1 MDLRLNFDEFSID
14 ISEDIKKYKGKTLTE
29 LFPNHKIRK
38 NELGRFMEIQWKI
51 DHPDSEINLT
61 LTRKYLLRNL
71 KAIYQ
76 IGEAIEQQLFKRGIS
91 TIEDLKH
98 NLRYKNSANEL
109 LKLIKEKNFSRLIR
123 NRYIHD
129 IDLLFCFKKEELLF
143 LDIETL
149 DLYDS
154 PIIILGMGF
163 QEKNKFRLIQYFA
176 RQLEEEIAFLEHFRK
191 NVLPNFKGFI
201 TYNGKS
207 YDIPYIANRL
217 LYFFDENPMV
227 NKNEDPYEK
236 SNSIYYHV
244 DLYHNCRRKY
254 KGLHDSYTLTNIEC
268 QLLNFQ
274 RENALPSSLVGL
286 CYRKY
291 LDNPNRYVGLIKKC
305 IEHNYHDI
313 FSMLLILKELI
324 KQ

>member
-1 MDLRLNFDEFSID
+1 MDFRLNFDEFSVD
-14 ISEDIKKYKGKTLTE
+14 ISEDISKYKGKTLTE
-29 LFPNHKIRK
+29 LFPNHVIRE
-38 NELGRFMEIQWKI
+38 NDMGCFMEIQWEI
-51 DHPDSEINLT
+51 EHPDIELDLSI
-61 LTRKYLLRNL
+61 TRKHLLGNL

-76 IGEAIEQQLFKRGIS
+76 VGEVIEQQLFRRGIN
-91 TIEDLKH
+91 TIEDLIY
-98 NLRYKNSANEL
+98 NVRYKDSANEL
-109 LKLIKEKNFSRLIR
+109 LKLIKEKDFSHLIQ

-129 IDLLFCFKKEELLF
+129 IDLLFCFEKKDLLF

-154 PIIILGMGF
+154 PIIILGMGY
-163 QEKNKFRLIQYFA
+163 QDKDKFRILQYFA
-176 RQLEEEIAFLEHFRK
+176 RQLEEEVAVLEHFK
-191 NVLPNFKGFI
+191 KIVLPNFKGFI

-217 LYFFDENPMV
+217 LYFFDENPLV
-227 NKNEDPYEK
+227 YDNEDPYEK
-236 SNSIYYHV
+236 SNTLYYHV

-254 KGLHDSYTLTNIEC
+254 KGLHDNYTLTNIEC
-268 QLLNFQ
+268 QLLDFQ
-274 RENALPSSLVGL
+274 RENVLPSSLVGL

-291 LDNPNRYVGLIKKC
+291 VDNPKRYVGLVKKC